1 MQPLT
6 ADQLTILTSP
16 AVEVAAGCD
25 LLNADL
31 SFREDISD
39 DLAGGQV
46 AWTLHAT
53 VHRTVRLEL
62 TRPLRWGVDLVRPHM
77 TVLDRMSGLSSRWN
91 VGVFALTTP
100 ERTVGETP
108 ESYDVSGYDR
118 LHLLQRQVGVDYSI
132 AAGVTY
138 RQALLDTF
146 VAAGLSGVLIDGAA
160 AENTLPVG
168 RSWPLVAVT
177 TDPDQTSTPV
187 TWLRVVNDLQREWN
201 GRGVYADENG
211 RYRCEAYQDPTIR
224 APEHT
229 FDADSPVTIVGEDR
243 TLSEDVW
250 GTPNRWVFRQSN
262 RANTAPAPTEGD
274 GIYTVVNQSDGP
286 TSIDSRGLTWTS
298 VVDFEAASQPV
309 LVALGNRKVA
319 ADRHLTSRLKVTTGP
334 WPCAGHGDVYA
345 YSDLALGADRKVQ
358 AVRWGFDLSGS
369 DVEWEWEV
377 V

>member
-1 MQPLT
+1 VQPLT
-6 ADQLTILTSP
+6 ADQLKLLTSP
-16 AVEVAAGCD
+16 AVEVSDVGCD

-39 DLAGGQV
+39 DLVDGQIT
-46 AWTLHAT
+46 WTLHAT
-53 VHRTVRLEL
+53 VHRAVRLEL

-77 TVLDRMSGLSSRWN
+77 TMTDRLSGLSSRWN

-108 ESYDVSGYDR
+108 ETYDVSGFDR
-118 LHLLQRQVGVDYSI
+118 LHLLQRQVGRDYSV

-146 VAAGLSGVLIDGAA
+146 AAAGLSGVLIDGAA
-160 AENTLPVG
+160 ADNTLPVT
-168 RSWPLVAVT
+168 RTWRLVGDRVA
-177 TDPDQTSTPV
+177 DPDQTDTPV
-187 TWLRVVNDLQREWN
+187 TWVRVVNDLQRAWN

-211 RYRCEAYQDPTIR
+211 RYRCEAYQAPQVR

-229 FDADSPVTIVGEDR
+229 FDADSPVTIIGEDR
-243 TLSEDVW
+243 TATEDVW
-250 GTPNRWVFRQSN
+250 GTPNRWVFRRTN
-262 RANTAPAPTEGD
+262 GGTGVEGD
-274 GIYTVVNQSDGP
+274 GIHTIVNQSDGP
-286 TSIDSRGLTWTS
+286 TSINARGLTWTS
-298 VVDFEAASQPV
+298 VVDYEAASQAV
-309 LVALGNRKVA
+309 LVALGNRRVV
-319 ADRHLTSRLKVTTGP
+319 ADRSITSRFKVTTGP

-345 YSDLALGADRKVQ
+345 YRDVALGADRKVQ